1 MSVNVLLCEDNPGD
15 IYLIENSFHRSKIS
29 YNIDRVV
36 TGNNVMA
43 YLRQEDSYRYAS
55 RPDILLLDLNLPG
68 KHGFE
73 ILQEIKADPSLKAI
87 PIIILTSSRA
97 RKDVLTSYRLQASCY
112 IVKPSDLQAFLEAI
126 HQIENFWLSLVEL
139 PPHNIEEN

>member
-1 MSVNVLLCEDNPGD
+1 MTVNVLLCEDNPGD
-15 IYLIENSFHRSKIS
+15 IYLIEKSFHRSKIS

-73 ILQEIKADPSLKAI
+73 ILQEIKADPSLKTI
-87 PIIILTSSRA
+87 PIVILTSSKA

-112 IVKPSDLQAFLEAI
+112 IVKPSDLQAFLKAI
-126 HQIENFWLSLVEL
+126 RQIENFWLSLVEL

>member
-1 MSVNVLLCEDNPGD
+1 MSVNVLLCEDNLGD
-15 IYLIENSFHRSKIS
+15 IYLIEKSFHRSKIS

-43 YLRQEDSYRYAS
+43 YLRQEDRYRYAS
-55 RPDILLLDLNLPG
+55 RPDILMLDLNLPG

-87 PIIILTSSRA
+87 PIVILTSSRA
-97 RKDVLTSYRLQASCY
+97 KKDVLTSYRLQASCY

-126 HQIENFWLSLVEL
+126 RQIENFWLSLVEL

>member
-15 IYLIENSFHRSKIS
+15 IYLIENSFQRSKIS
-29 YNIDRVV
+29 YKIDKVV

-87 PIIILTSSRA
+87 PIVILTSSKA

-112 IVKPSDLQAFLEAI
+112 IVKPSDLQAFLKAI

-139 PPHNIEEN
+139 PPHNTEEN